1 MTNKTKGNNM
11 KATYESKD
19 QNWTDEQT
27 IYWFDVV
34 GDGSFIHGGK
44 FGVVEGQN
52 AGIVDDE
59 GAPIEGMFYEHTI
72 RAALNGAVT
81 DEMRAE

>member
-1 MTNKTKGNNM
+1 M

-19 QNWTDEQT
+19 QNYTDEQT

-34 GDGSFIHGGK
+34 DDGSFIHGGK

-59 GAPIEGMFYEHTI
+59 GAPIEGMFYQHTI

-81 DEMRAE
+81 DEMREA

>member
-1 MTNKTKGNNM
+1 M

-44 FGVVEGQN
+44 FGVVEGYN

-59 GAPIEGMFYEHTI
+59 SLFYQHTI
-72 RAALNGAVT
+72 QAALNGAVT
-81 DEMRAE
+81 DEMREA